1 MLTDHIKHYKADAE
15 QFDYFNV
22 ENPAIAE
29 EEKRRMQFLSRKVR
43 FAPGSLVID
52 CGSGGGWVAKEYIP
66 RDVTVV
72 SVDIADKNLRR
83 IKAEYDPQG
92 KGCYVAAD
100 LYHLPF
106 KDGVFDGATSNDV
119 FEHLEKLEL
128 SAGETARCLKAGA
141 NFYVSVPYK
150 ENIVYY
156 ICIHCN
162 KPTPINAHLHSF
174 DENGLGKLFGDAG
187 FKIEK
192 IYKFIN
198 KGLSITLI
206 FYMFCR
212 WMPFWL
218 WRTVDNIANLFIRK
232 QSRLALKM
240 VRL

>member
-1 MLTDHIKHYKADAE
+1 MLTDHIKHYRADAE

-29 EEKRRMQFLSRKVR
+29 EEKRRMQFLSRKIR
-43 FAPGSLVID
+43 FAPGSLIID
-52 CGSGGGWVAKEYIP
+52 CGSGGGWVAREFLGK
-66 RDVTVV
+66 DVTVV

-83 IKAEYDPQG
+83 IKAEYDPLK

-106 KDGVFDGATSNDV
+106 KDGVFDGGTSNDV

-128 SAGETARCLKAGA
+128 SASETARCLKPGA

-156 ICIHCN
+156 ICVHCN

-174 DENGLGKLFGDAG
+174 DENMLDKLFGAAG

-218 WRTVDNIANLFIRK
+218 WRTVDSIANIFIRK